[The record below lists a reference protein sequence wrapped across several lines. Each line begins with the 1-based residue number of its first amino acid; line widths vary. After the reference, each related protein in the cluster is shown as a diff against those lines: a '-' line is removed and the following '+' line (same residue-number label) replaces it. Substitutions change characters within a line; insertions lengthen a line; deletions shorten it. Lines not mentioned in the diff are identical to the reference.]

1 MGADN
6 VDAFQRFIFSVPRLR
21 VQAAALVLLSAVYGI
36 ATVAGFWLFT
46 PFSPDPSRIVPVA
59 VLIFLIPFV
68 VAAELFPR
76 VLDGYPRPWSYFL
89 ALTSQFVLFVYA
101 LVLSGANNV
110 GNAWS
115 IIWLSFI
122 TLYLVNILVLVV
134 STGIDRSDRILLV
147 SLVEPGLL
155 IAAFYALGGSDL
167 GFSTY
172 RHVFAF
178 ASLLIAAGFLVL
190 VLLVVDYL
198 IKSNTD
204 VSAFALTSGLLRNDR
219 ESLDLGVE
227 ARPAVETFAVDN
239 GSRLTVAAPWVHPGP
254 LGGFG
259 GGQLSGNLIDAL
271 NGGRESGAS
280 ERAEAAAADEGAE
293 AAAAD
298 GGAEAAADGSVGG
311 DVTAADGSAG
321 FFFHVPCTHKED
333 LSNPADAERIRDAV
347 AEPDL
352 TGRASRLVTESY
364 GEREGYADVR
374 FHGRRIGD
382 GEVIVL
388 HGEGIDDYDTGVFM
402 RDVDHDDVLLID
414 QHRHDIQNGPDVE
427 IQYGSAEADRLKR
440 AFDDF
445 RERLADAELA
455 ADYAAGFA
463 VTRTGQDALAMV
475 ESVGGQEVLWI
486 GVDTNGLTPDV
497 RATADAYRGE
507 FDAVIPF
514 STDTHASIH
523 ELANMRES
531 DTDAIERAVDRAV
544 DDVAPATV
552 GFESRRTEPVKL
564 LKNDYNGLVFSV
576 NILIRL
582 TLISLV
588 TLYVLLVL
596 WLFF

>member
-6 VDAFQRFIFSVPRLR
+6 VDAFQRFIFSVPPLR
-21 VQAAALVLLSAVYGI
+21 VQVAALAVLSAVYAVGTFGAI
-36 ATVAGFWLFT
+36 SLFT
-46 PFSPDPSRIVPVA
+46 PFAPDPSRIVPVA
-59 VLIFLIPFV
+59 ALIFLIPFV

-122 TLYLVNILVLVV
+122 TLYLINILVLVV
-134 STGIDRSDRILLV
+134 STGIDRSDRILLA
-147 SLVEPGLL
+147 SLTEPALL

-190 VLLVVDYL
+190 VLVVVDYL

-227 ARPAVETFAVDN
+227 ARPSVETFAVDN
-239 GSRLTVAAPWVHPGP
+239 GDRLTVAAPWVHPGP

-271 NGGRESGAS
+271 NDGR
-280 ERAEAAAADEGAE
+280 ADDTAGRDEVE
-293 AAAAD
+293 AAAD
-298 GGAEAAADGSVGG
+298 GGVEASA
-311 DVTAADGSAG
+311 TDGSAG

-347 AEPDL
+347 AEPER
-352 TGRASRLVTESY
+352 TERASRLVTESY

-382 GEVIVL
+382 KQVIVL

-445 RERLADAELA
+445 RDRLADAELVS
-455 ADYAAGFA
+455 DYAAGFSI
-463 VTRTGQDALAMV
+463 TRTGQDALAMV
-475 ESVGGQEVLWI
+475 ESVDGQEALWI

-497 RATADAYRGE
+497 RATADAYRDE

-544 DDVAPATV
+544 DDLSPATV

-588 TLYVLLVL
+588 TLYALLVL

>member
-6 VDAFQRFIFSVPRLR
+6 VDAFQRLVFSVPRLR
-21 VQAAALVLLSAVYGI
+21 VQAAALVVLSAVYGI
-36 ATVAGFWLFT
+36 GTFAGFWLFT

-68 VAAELFPR
+68 TAAELFPR
-76 VLDGYPRPWSYFL
+76 VLDGYPRSWSYFL

-101 LVLSGANNV
+101 LVLSGADNV

-122 TLYLVNILVLVV
+122 TLYLINILVLVV

-147 SLVEPGLL
+147 SLVEPAAL
-155 IAAFYALGGSDL
+155 IAAFYALGGSDF

-190 VLLVVDYL
+190 ILLVVDYL
-198 IKSNTD
+198 IRSNTD

-227 ARPAVETFAVDN
+227 ARPSVETFAVDN
-239 GSRLTVAAPWVHPGP
+239 GNRLTVAAPWVHPGP

-259 GGQLSGNLIDAL
+259 GGQLSGSLIDAL
-271 NGGRESGAS
+271 NDGRDGDAT
-280 ERAEAAAADEGAE
+280 ERAEAGG
-293 AAAAD
+293 AAD
-298 GGAEAAADGSVGG
+298 GGRSLGSAADGP
-311 DVTAADGSAG
+311 AG

-333 LSNPADAERIRDAV
+333 LSNPADAQRILDAV
-347 AEPDL
+347 GNPDR
-352 TGRASRLVTESY
+352 TGRASQLVSESY

-382 GEVIVL
+382 KQVVVL

-402 RDVDHDDVLLID
+402 RDVDRDEVLLID

-445 RERLADAELA
+445 RDRLADAELA
-455 ADYAAGFA
+455 DSYAAGFS
-463 VTRTGQDALAMV
+463 VTRTEQNALAMV
-475 ESVGGQEVLWI
+475 ESVDGQEVLWI

-497 RATADAYRGE
+497 RETADAYREE

-531 DTDAIERAVDRAV
+531 DVDAIERAVDRAV

-564 LKNDYNGLVFSV
+564 LKNDYNGLVFTV

>member
-6 VDAFQRFIFSVPRLR
+6 VDAFQRLVFSVPRLR
-21 VQAAALVLLSAVYGI
+21 VQAAALVLLSGVYG
-36 ATVAGFWLFT
+36 VAAFSGIWLFT
-46 PFSPDPSRIVPVA
+46 PFDPDPSRIVPVA
-59 VLIFLIPFV
+59 ALIFLVPFL

-76 VLDGYPRPWSYFL
+76 VLDGYPRSWSYFL
-89 ALTSQFVLFVYA
+89 ALTSQFALFVYA

-122 TLYLVNILVLVV
+122 TLYLINILVLVV

-147 SLVEPGLL
+147 SLTEPGLL
-155 IAAFYALGGSDL
+155 IAAFYALGGSDF

-190 VLLVVDYL
+190 ILLVVDYL

-271 NGGRESGAS
+271 NGVGEESES
-280 ERAEAAAADEGAE
+280 
-293 AAAAD
+293 AAAD
-298 GGAEAAADGSVGG
+298 GGSEG
-311 DVTAADGSAG
+311 AADGSAG

-333 LSNPADAERIRDAV
+333 LSNPEDAERILDAV
-347 AEPDL
+347 AEPEL
-352 TGRASRLVTESY
+352 TERASQLVTESY
-364 GEREGYADVR
+364 GDREGYADVR

-382 GEVIVL
+382 KEVIVL

-402 RDVDHDDVLLID
+402 RDVDHDEVLLID
-414 QHRHDIQNGPDVE
+414 QHRHDIQNGPDAE
-427 IQYGSAEADRLKR
+427 IQYGSAAADRLKR

-445 RERLADAELA
+445 RDRLAEAELA
-455 ADYAAGFA
+455 DGYAAGFE
-463 VTRTGQDALAMV
+463 VTRTGQNALAMV
-475 ESVGGQEVLWI
+475 ESVDGEEVLWI

-497 RATADAYRGE
+497 RTTADEYREE
-507 FDAVIPF
+507 FDEVIPF

-523 ELANMRES
+523 ELANARES
-531 DTDAIERAVDRAV
+531 DIDAIERAVDRAV
-544 DDVAPATV
+544 DDLSPATV
-552 GFESRRTEPVKL
+552 GLASRRTEPVKL

-582 TLISLV
+582 TIISLV
-588 TLYVLLVL
+588 TLYALLVL

>member
-6 VDAFQRFIFSVPRLR
+6 VEAFQRLVFSVPRLR
-21 VQAAALVLLSAVYGI
+21 VQAAALVVLSGLYGV
-36 ATVAGFWLFT
+36 ATVAAITLFT
-46 PFSPDPSRIVPVA
+46 PFAPDPSRIVPVA
-59 VLIFLIPFV
+59 VLVFFVPFV

-76 VLDGYPRPWSYFL
+76 VLDGYPRAWSYFL

-101 LVLSGANNV
+101 LVLSGADNV

-115 IIWLSFI
+115 IIWLSFV
-122 TLYLVNILVLVV
+122 TLYLINILVLVV
-134 STGIDRSDRILLV
+134 STGIDRSDRILLA
-147 SLVEPGLL
+147 SLAEPALL
-155 IAAFYALGGSDL
+155 IAAFYALGGSEL

-190 VLLVVDYL
+190 VLVVVDYL
-198 IKSNTD
+198 IRSNTD

-227 ARPAVETFAVDN
+227 ARPSVETFAVDN

-271 NGGRESGAS
+271 NDGRETDAAD
-280 ERAEAAAADEGAE
+280 RAEVE
-293 AAAAD
+293 AAAD
-298 GGAEAAADGSVGG
+298 GGAAADG
-311 DVTAADGSAG
+311 DAG

-333 LSNPADAERIRDAV
+333 LSNPADAERLLDAV
-347 AEPDL
+347 ADPDR
-352 TGRASRLVTESY
+352 TDRASRLVTRSY

-382 GEVIVL
+382 RHVVVL

-402 RDVDHDDVLLID
+402 HDVDHDEVLLID
-414 QHRHDIQNGPDVE
+414 QHRHDIQRGPDVE

-445 RERLADAELA
+445 RERLAAADLA
-455 ADYAAGFA
+455 DDYAAGFS
-463 VTRTGQDALAMV
+463 VTRDSQNALAMV
-475 ESVGGQEVLWI
+475 ERVDGQETLWI

-497 RATADAYRGE
+497 RATADAYRDE

-544 DDVAPATV
+544 DDLSPATV
-552 GFESRRTEPVKL
+552 GFESRRADPVKL

-582 TLISLV
+582 TIIALV
-588 TLYVLLVL
+588 TLYALLVL

>member
-6 VDAFQRFIFSVPRLR
+6 VDAFQRFVFSVPRLR
-21 VQAAALVLLSAVYGI
+21 IQAAALVVLSAAYGV
-36 ATVAGFWLFT
+36 ATFGGIWLFT
-46 PFSPDPSRIVPVA
+46 PFEPDPSRIVPIA
-59 VLIFLIPFV
+59 VLIFLVPFV

-122 TLYLVNILVLVV
+122 TLYLINILVLVV

-147 SLVEPGLL
+147 SLVEPAAL
-155 IAAFYALGGSDL
+155 IAAFYALGGNDL

-227 ARPAVETFAVDN
+227 ARPPVETFAVDN

-271 NGGRESGAS
+271 NGGREGDAT
-280 ERAEAAAADEGAE
+280 ERAAA

-298 GGAEAAADGSVGG
+298 GGAEASA
-311 DVTAADGSAG
+311 TDGSAG

-333 LSNPADAERIRDAV
+333 LSNPADAERLLDAL
-347 AEPDL
+347 ADPDR
-352 TGRASRLVTESY
+352 TDRASQLVTGSY

-382 GEVIVL
+382 RQVVVL

-402 RDVDHDDVLLID
+402 RDVDHDEVLLID
-414 QHRHDIQNGPDVE
+414 QHRHDIQRGPDVE

-455 ADYAAGFA
+455 DDYAAGFS

-475 ESVGGQEVLWI
+475 ERVDGQEVLWV

-497 RATADAYRGE
+497 RATADAYREE

>member
-6 VDAFQRFIFSVPRLR
+6 VDAFQRLVFSVPRLR

-36 ATVAGFWLFT
+36 LTVAAISLFT
-46 PFSPDPSRIVPVA
+46 PFAPDPSRVAPVA
-59 VLIFLIPFV
+59 ALIFLVPFV

-76 VLDGYPRPWSYFL
+76 VLDGYPRAWSYFL

-101 LVLSGANNV
+101 LVLSGADNV

-122 TLYLVNILVLVV
+122 TLYLINILVLVV
-134 STGIDRSDRILLV
+134 STGIDRSDRILFV
-147 SLVEPGLL
+147 SLAEPALL

-239 GSRLTVAAPWVHPGP
+239 GDRLTVAAPWVHPGP

-271 NGGRESGAS
+271 NGGGAGDAD
-280 ERAEAAAADEGAE
+280 ERAEV
-293 AAAAD
+293 AAD
-298 GGAEAAADGSVGG
+298 GGAEAASEG
-311 DVTAADGSAG
+311 DAG

-333 LSNPADAERIRDAV
+333 LSNPADAGRILDAV
-347 AEPDL
+347 AEPERTD
-352 TGRASRLVTESY
+352 RASRLVTESY
-364 GEREGYADVR
+364 GDREGYADVR

-382 GEVIVL
+382 QEVIVL

-402 RDVDHDDVLLID
+402 RDVDHDEVLLID
-414 QHRHDIQNGPDVE
+414 QHKHDIQNGPDAE

-445 RERLADAELA
+445 RDRLVDAELA
-455 ADYAAGFA
+455 DGYAAGFA
-463 VTRTGQDALAMV
+463 VARTEQNALAMV
-475 ESVGGQEVLWI
+475 ESVEGQEVLWI

-497 RATADAYRGE
+497 RATADAYRDE

-514 STDTHASIH
+514 STDTHASIY

-582 TLISLV
+582 TIISLV
-588 TLYVLLVL
+588 TLYALLVL

>member
-6 VDAFQRFIFSVPRLR
+6 VDAFQRLVFSVPGLR
-21 VQAAALVLLSAVYGI
+21 VQAAALVVLSAVYGVGTFG
-36 ATVAGFWLFT
+36 ALWLFT
-46 PFSPDPSRIVPVA
+46 PFAPDPSRIVPVA
-59 VLIFLIPFV
+59 ALIFLLPFA

-76 VLDGYPRPWSYFL
+76 VLDGYPRSWSYFL
-89 ALTSQFVLFVYA
+89 ALTTQFVLFVYA
-101 LVLSGANNV
+101 LVLSGANDV

-122 TLYLVNILVLVV
+122 TLYLINILVLVV

-147 SLVEPGLL
+147 SLVQPAAL
-155 IAAFYALGGSDL
+155 IAAFYALGGSEF

-190 VLLVVDYL
+190 VLVVVDYL

-227 ARPAVETFAVDN
+227 ARPFVETLAVDN
-239 GSRLTVAAPWVHPGP
+239 GDRLTLAAPWVHPGP

-271 NGGRESGAS
+271 NGDRD
-280 ERAEAAAADEGAE
+280 ERS
-293 AAAAD
+293 D
-298 GGAEAAADGSVGG
+298 GGDAGGRPRDGDTDRVGADPP
-311 DVTAADGSAG
+311 AGSAG
-321 FFFHVPCTHKED
+321 FFLHVPCTHKED
-333 LSNPADAERIRDAV
+333 LSDPADAERILDAV
-347 AEPDL
+347 AEPEL
-352 TGRASRLVTESY
+352 TGRASRLVTADY
-364 GEREGYADVR
+364 GDREGYGDVR
-374 FHGRRIGD
+374 FRGRRIGD
-382 GEVIVL
+382 KEVIVL

-402 RDVDHDDVLLID
+402 GDVDHDEVLLID

-427 IQYGSAEADRLKR
+427 IQYGSDRADRLKR

-445 RERLADAELA
+445 RETLAEAPLD
-455 ADYAAGFA
+455 DYAAGFA
-463 VTRTGQDALAMV
+463 LADSDQHALAFV
-475 ESVGGQEVLWI
+475 EEVDGEETLWI

-497 RATADAYRGE
+497 RATADEYRE
-507 FDAVIPF
+507 SFDAVIPF

-523 ELANMRES
+523 ELANARES
-531 DTDAIERAVDRAV
+531 DVDAIERAVDRAV
-544 DDVAPATV
+544 ADVAPATV
-552 GFESRRTEPVKL
+552 GLASRRTEPVKL

-582 TLISLV
+582 TIIALV
-588 TLYVLLVL
+588 ALYALLVL

>member
-6 VDAFQRFIFSVPRLR
+6 VDAFQRLVFSVPRLR
-21 VQAAALVLLSAVYGI
+21 VQAAALVLLSGVYGV
-36 ATVAGFWLFT
+36 ATVAAITLFT
-46 PFSPDPSRIVPVA
+46 PFVPDPSRIVPVA
-59 VLIFLIPFV
+59 VLIFFVPFA

-89 ALTSQFVLFVYA
+89 ALTSQLVLFVYA
-101 LVLSGANNV
+101 LVLSGADNV

-122 TLYLVNILVLVV
+122 TLYLINILVLVV
-134 STGIDRSDRILLV
+134 STGIDRSDRILLA
-147 SLVEPGLL
+147 SLAEPALL
-155 IAAFYALGGSDL
+155 IAAFYALGGSEL

-198 IKSNTD
+198 IRSNTD
-204 VSAFALTSGLLRNDR
+204 VSAFELTSGLLRNDR
-219 ESLDLGVE
+219 ESLELGVE

-239 GSRLTVAAPWVHPGP
+239 GDRLTVAAPWVHPGP

-259 GGQLSGNLIDAL
+259 GGQLSGSLIDAL
-271 NGGRESGAS
+271 NEGSGVD
-280 ERAEAAAADEGAE
+280 AADR
-293 AAAAD
+293 AAVAAD
-298 GGAEAAADGSVGG
+298 GGTGTAEG
-311 DVTAADGSAG
+311 DAG

-333 LSNPADAERIRDAV
+333 LSNPADSERILDAV
-347 AEPDL
+347 ADPDR
-352 TGRASRLVTESY
+352 TDRASRLVTESY

-382 GEVIVL
+382 RQVIVL

-402 RDVDHDDVLLID
+402 RDVDHDEVLLID
-414 QHRHDIQNGPDVE
+414 QHRHDIQRGPDVE

-445 RERLADAELA
+445 RDRLAAADLA
-455 ADYAAGFA
+455 DDYAAGFS
-463 VTRTGQDALAMV
+463 VTRDSQDALAMV
-475 ESVGGQEVLWI
+475 ERVGGQEVLWI

-497 RATADAYRGE
+497 RATADAYRDE

-523 ELANMRES
+523 ELANMRQS

-544 DDVAPATV
+544 DDLSPATV
-552 GFESRRTEPVKL
+552 GFESRRAAPVKL

-582 TLISLV
+582 TVISLV

>member
-6 VDAFQRFIFSVPRLR
+6 VDAFQRFIFSVPPLR
-21 VQAAALVLLSAVYGI
+21 VQAAALVVLSAVYAVGTFGGI
-36 ATVAGFWLFT
+36 WLFT
-46 PFSPDPSRIVPVA
+46 PFAPDPSRIVPVA
-59 VLIFLIPFV
+59 ALIFLIPFV

-76 VLDGYPRPWSYFL
+76 VLDGYPRAWSYFL

-101 LVLSGANNV
+101 LVLSGADNV

-122 TLYLVNILVLVV
+122 TLYLINILVLVV
-134 STGIDRSDRILLV
+134 STGIDRSDRVLLV

-155 IAAFYALGGSDL
+155 IAAFYALGGSEL

-190 VLLVVDYL
+190 VLVVVDYL

-239 GSRLTVAAPWVHPGP
+239 GNRLTVAAPWVHPGP

-271 NGGRESGAS
+271 NDGREADAG
-280 ERAEAAAADEGAE
+280 ERAAAP
-293 AAAAD
+293 AAAD
-298 GGAEAAADGSVGG
+298 GGVEASA
-311 DVTAADGSAG
+311 TDGSAG

-347 AEPDL
+347 AEPERTD
-352 TGRASRLVTESY
+352 RVSRLVTESY

-374 FHGRRIGD
+374 FHGRRVGD
-382 GEVIVL
+382 KEVIVL

-402 RDVDHDDVLLID
+402 RDVDHDEVLLID

-440 AFDDF
+440 AFDEF
-445 RERLADAELA
+445 RERLADADLA
-455 ADYAAGFA
+455 DEYAAGFA

-475 ESVGGQEVLWI
+475 ERVDGQEVLWI

-497 RATADAYRGE
+497 RATADEYREE

-531 DTDAIERAVDRAV
+531 DVGAIERAVDRAV

-552 GFESRRTEPVKL
+552 GFESNRTKPVKL

-588 TLYVLLVL
+588 TLYALLVL

>member
-6 VDAFQRFIFSVPRLR
+6 VDAFQRLVFSVPRLR
-21 VQAAALVLLSAVYGI
+21 VQAAALVLLSGLYGI
-36 ATVAGFWLFT
+36 ATVAAITLFT
-46 PFSPDPSRIVPVA
+46 PFAPDPSRIVPVA
-59 VLIFLIPFV
+59 VLIFFIPFV

-122 TLYLVNILVLVV
+122 TLYLINILVLVV
-134 STGIDRSDRILLV
+134 STGIDHSDRILLA
-147 SLVEPGLL
+147 SLAEPALL

-198 IKSNTD
+198 IRSNTD

-227 ARPAVETFAVDN
+227 ARPAVETFTVDN
-239 GSRLTVAAPWVHPGP
+239 GNRLTVAAPWVHPGP

-259 GGQLSGNLIDAL
+259 GGQLSRNLIDAL
-271 NGGRESGAS
+271 NDGREAEGT
-280 ERAEAAAADEGAE
+280 ERAEAE
-293 AAAAD
+293 AAAD
-298 GGAEAAADGSVGG
+298 GGAEAAA
-311 DVTAADGSAG
+311 TDGSAG

-333 LSNPADAERIRDAV
+333 LSNPADAERILDAV
-347 AEPDL
+347 AEPER

-364 GEREGYADVR
+364 GDRDGYADVR

-382 GEVIVL
+382 KDVVVL
-388 HGEGIDDYDTGVFM
+388 HGQGIDDYDTGVFM

-414 QHRHDIQNGPDVE
+414 QHKHDIQNGPDVE

-445 RERLADAELA
+445 RDRLADAELA
-455 ADYAAGFA
+455 DDYAAGFA
-463 VTRTGQDALAMV
+463 VTRTEQNALAMV
-475 ESVGGQEVLWI
+475 ERVDGQEALWI

-497 RATADAYRGE
+497 RATADAYRDE

-531 DTDAIERAVDRAV
+531 DVDAIERAVDRAV
-544 DDVAPATV
+544 DDLAPATV

-582 TLISLV
+582 TIISLV
-588 TLYVLLVL
+588 TLYALLVL

>member
-6 VDAFQRFIFSVPRLR
+6 VDAFQRLVFSVPRLR
-21 VQAAALVLLSAVYGI
+21 VQAAALVLLSGVYGV
-36 ATVAGFWLFT
+36 ATVAAITLFT
-46 PFSPDPSRIVPVA
+46 PFVPDPSRIVPVA
-59 VLIFLIPFV
+59 VLIFFVPFA

-89 ALTSQFVLFVYA
+89 ALTSQLVLFVYA
-101 LVLSGANNV
+101 LVLSGADNV

-122 TLYLVNILVLVV
+122 TLYLINILVLVV
-134 STGIDRSDRILLV
+134 STGIDRSDRILLA
-147 SLVEPGLL
+147 SLAEPALL
-155 IAAFYALGGSDL
+155 IAAFYALGGSEL

-198 IKSNTD
+198 IRSNTD
-204 VSAFALTSGLLRNDR
+204 VSAFELTSGLLRNDR
-219 ESLDLGVE
+219 ESLELGVE

-239 GSRLTVAAPWVHPGP
+239 GDRLTVAAPWVHPGP

-259 GGQLSGNLIDAL
+259 GGQLSGSLIDAL
-271 NGGRESGAS
+271 NEGSGVD
-280 ERAEAAAADEGAE
+280 AADC
-293 AAAAD
+293 AAVAAD
-298 GGAEAAADGSVGG
+298 GGTGTAEG
-311 DVTAADGSAG
+311 DAG

-333 LSNPADAERIRDAV
+333 LSNPADSERILDAV
-347 AEPDL
+347 ADPDR
-352 TGRASRLVTESY
+352 TDRASRLVTESY

-382 GEVIVL
+382 RQVIVL

-402 RDVDHDDVLLID
+402 RDVDHDEVLLID
-414 QHRHDIQNGPDVE
+414 QHRHDIQRGPDVE

-445 RERLADAELA
+445 RDRLAAADLA
-455 ADYAAGFA
+455 DDYAAGFS
-463 VTRTGQDALAMV
+463 VTRDSQDALAMV
-475 ESVGGQEVLWI
+475 ERVDGQEVLWI

-497 RATADAYRGE
+497 RATADAYRDE

-523 ELANMRES
+523 ELANMRQS

-544 DDVAPATV
+544 DDLSPATV
-552 GFESRRTEPVKL
+552 GFESRRAAPVKL

-582 TLISLV
+582 TVISLV

>member
-6 VDAFQRFIFSVPRLR
+6 VDAFQRLVFSVPRLR
-21 VQAAALVLLSAVYGI
+21 VQAAALVLLSGVYGV
-36 ATVAGFWLFT
+36 ATVAAITLFT
-46 PFSPDPSRIVPVA
+46 PFVPDPSRIVPVA
-59 VLIFLIPFV
+59 VLIFFVPFA

-89 ALTSQFVLFVYA
+89 ALTSQLVLFVYA
-101 LVLSGANNV
+101 LVLSGADNV

-122 TLYLVNILVLVV
+122 TLYLINILVLVV
-134 STGIDRSDRILLV
+134 STGIDRSDRILLA
-147 SLVEPGLL
+147 SLAEPALL
-155 IAAFYALGGSDL
+155 IAAFYALGGSEL

-198 IKSNTD
+198 IRSNTD
-204 VSAFALTSGLLRNDR
+204 VSAFELTSGLLRNDR
-219 ESLDLGVE
+219 ESLELGVE

-239 GSRLTVAAPWVHPGP
+239 GDRLTVAAPWVHPGP

-259 GGQLSGNLIDAL
+259 GGQLSGSLIDAL
-271 NGGRESGAS
+271 NEGRGVD
-280 ERAEAAAADEGAE
+280 AADR
-293 AAAAD
+293 AAVAAD
-298 GGAEAAADGSVGG
+298 GGTGTAEG
-311 DVTAADGSAG
+311 DAG

-333 LSNPADAERIRDAV
+333 LSNPADSERILDAV
-347 AEPDL
+347 ADPDR
-352 TGRASRLVTESY
+352 TDRASRLVTESY

-382 GEVIVL
+382 RQVIVL

-402 RDVDHDDVLLID
+402 RDVDHDEVLLID
-414 QHRHDIQNGPDVE
+414 QHRHDIQRGPDVE

-445 RERLADAELA
+445 RDRLAAADLA
-455 ADYAAGFA
+455 DDYAAGFS
-463 VTRTGQDALAMV
+463 VTRDSQDALAMV
-475 ESVGGQEVLWI
+475 ERVDGQEVLWI

-497 RATADAYRGE
+497 RATADAYRDE

-523 ELANMRES
+523 ELANMRQS

-544 DDVAPATV
+544 DDLSPATV
-552 GFESRRTEPVKL
+552 GFESRRAAPVKL

-582 TLISLV
+582 TVISLV

>member
-6 VDAFQRFIFSVPRLR
+6 VDAFQRFVFSVPPLR
-21 VQAAALVLLSAVYGI
+21 IQAAALVVLSAVYGVGTFGGI
-36 ATVAGFWLFT
+36 WLFT
-46 PFSPDPSRIVPVA
+46 PFAPDPSRIVPVA
-59 VLIFLIPFV
+59 ALIFLIPFV

-76 VLDGYPRPWSYFL
+76 VLDGYPRSWSYFL

-101 LVLSGANNV
+101 LVLSGADNV

-122 TLYLVNILVLVV
+122 TLYLINILVLVV

-147 SLVEPGLL
+147 SLAEPAAL
-155 IAAFYALGGSDL
+155 IAAFYALGGSEL

-190 VLLVVDYL
+190 VLVVVDYL

-259 GGQLSGNLIDAL
+259 GGQLSGNLIEAL
-271 NGGRESGAS
+271 NEGRGVDGT
-280 ERAEAAAADEGAE
+280 ERAAAPAAT
-293 AAAAD
+293 D
-298 GGAEAAADGSVGG
+298 GGAAAEDA
-311 DVTAADGSAG
+311 AG

-333 LSNPADAERIRDAV
+333 LSNPADAERILDAV
-347 AEPDL
+347 ADPDR
-352 TGRASRLVTESY
+352 TERVSRLVTESY
-364 GEREGYADVR
+364 GERDGYADVR

-382 GEVIVL
+382 KEVIVL

-402 RDVDHDDVLLID
+402 RDVDHDEVLLID

-427 IQYGSAEADRLKR
+427 IQYGSATADRLKR

-445 RERLADAELA
+445 RDRLADADLVE
-455 ADYAAGFA
+455 DYAAGFS

-475 ESVGGQEVLWI
+475 ERVDGQEVLWI

-497 RATADAYRGE
+497 RATADEYRAE

-531 DTDAIERAVDRAV
+531 DIDAIEGAVDRAV

-552 GFESRRTEPVKL
+552 GFESNRTEPVKL

-588 TLYVLLVL
+588 ILYALLVL

>member
-6 VDAFQRFIFSVPRLR
+6 VDAFQRLVFSVPRVR
-21 VQAAALVLLSAVYGI
+21 VQAAALVVLSGVYGL
-36 ATVAGFWLFT
+36 ATFASIWLFT
-46 PFSPDPSRIVPVA
+46 PFAPDPSRIVPVA
-59 VLIFLIPFV
+59 ALIFLLPFA

-76 VLDGYPRPWSYFL
+76 VLEGYPRSWSYFL

-101 LVLSGANNV
+101 LVLSGADNV

-122 TLYLVNILVLVV
+122 TLYLINILVLVV
-134 STGIDRSDRILLV
+134 STGIDRSDRILLL
-147 SLVEPGLL
+147 SLVEPAAL
-155 IAAFYALGGSDL
+155 IGAFYALGGSDF

-190 VLLVVDYL
+190 VLVVVDYL

-204 VSAFALTSGLLRNDR
+204 VSAFELTSGLLRNDR

-227 ARPAVETFAVDN
+227 ARPSVETFAVDN
-239 GSRLTVAAPWVHPGP
+239 GDRLTLAAPWVHPGP

-259 GGQLSGNLIDAL
+259 GGQLSGNVIDAL
-271 NGGRESGAS
+271 NGDRDGRRDGRAGNDGDPAGA
-280 ERAEAAAADEGAE
+280 DPP
-293 AAAAD
+293 
-298 GGAEAAADGSVGG
+298 
-311 DVTAADGSAG
+311 DGSAG

-333 LSNPADAERIRDAV
+333 LSNPADAEHILDAV
-347 AEPDL
+347 TEPDR
-352 TGRASRLVTESY
+352 TDRASRLVTESY
-364 GEREGYADVR
+364 GEREGYADIR

-382 GEVIVL
+382 KEVIVL

-402 RDVDHDDVLLID
+402 RDVDHDEVLLVD

-427 IQYGSAEADRLKR
+427 IQYGSDRADRLKR

-445 RERLADAELA
+445 RETLADAPLR
-455 ADYAAGFA
+455 DYAAGFA
-463 VTRTGQDALAMV
+463 LADADQNALAFV
-475 ESVGGQEVLWI
+475 ESVGGEETLWI

-497 RATADAYRGE
+497 RATADRYRDE

-544 DDVAPATV
+544 DDVSPATV
-552 GFESRRTEPVKL
+552 GLASRRTEPVKL

-582 TLISLV
+582 TIISLV
-588 TLYVLLVL
+588 TLYALLVL

>member
-6 VDAFQRFIFSVPRLR
+6 VDAFQRFIFSVPPLR
-21 VQAAALVLLSAVYGI
+21 VQAAALVVLSAVYAVGTFGGI
-36 ATVAGFWLFT
+36 WLFT
-46 PFSPDPSRIVPVA
+46 PFAPDPSRIVPVA
-59 VLIFLIPFV
+59 ALIFLVPFV

-101 LVLSGANNV
+101 LVLTGANNV

-134 STGIDRSDRILLV
+134 STGIDRSDRILLA

-155 IAAFYALGGSDL
+155 IAAFYALGGSEF

-227 ARPAVETFAVDN
+227 ARPSVETFAVDN

-271 NGGRESGAS
+271 NGGRGDVAGRDPSGA
-280 ERAEAAAADEGAE
+280 

-298 GGAEAAADGSVGG
+298 GGTEAAAIDGGTGAASDG
-311 DVTAADGSAG
+311 DAG

-333 LSNPADAERIRDAV
+333 LSNPADAERILDAV
-347 AEPDL
+347 AEPEL
-352 TGRASRLVTESY
+352 TERASRLVTESY

-382 GEVIVL
+382 KEVIVL

-414 QHRHDIQNGPDVE
+414 QHRHDIQNGPDAE

-445 RERLADAELA
+445 RDRLADAPLTD
-455 ADYAAGFA
+455 DYAAGFA
-463 VTRTGQDALAMV
+463 LTRTGQDALAMV
-475 ESVGGQEVLWI
+475 ESVGDQEVLWI

-497 RATADAYRGE
+497 RATADAYRDE

>member
-6 VDAFQRFIFSVPRLR
+6 VDAFQRFVFSVPPLR
-21 VQAAALVLLSAVYGI
+21 VQAAALVVLSAAYAVGTVGGI
-36 ATVAGFWLFT
+36 WLFT
-46 PFSPDPSRIVPVA
+46 PFAPDPSRIVPVA
-59 VLIFLIPFV
+59 ALIFLIPFV

-76 VLDGYPRPWSYFL
+76 VLDGYPRAWSYFL

-122 TLYLVNILVLVV
+122 TLYLINILVLVV

-155 IAAFYALGGSDL
+155 IAAFYALGGSEL

-190 VLLVVDYL
+190 VLVVVDYL

-271 NGGRESGAS
+271 NDGREADAS
-280 ERAEAAAADEGAE
+280 ERAEVP
-293 AAAAD
+293 AAAD
-298 GGAEAAADGSVGG
+298 GGVEASA
-311 DVTAADGSAG
+311 TDGSAG

-333 LSNPADAERIRDAV
+333 LSNPADAERILDAV
-347 AEPDL
+347 GAPER
-352 TGRASRLVTESY
+352 TERASRLVTESY

-382 GEVIVL
+382 KEVIVL

-402 RDVDHDDVLLID
+402 RDVDHDEVLLID
-414 QHRHDIQNGPDVE
+414 QHKHDIQNGPDAE

-445 RERLADAELA
+445 RERLAEADLA
-455 ADYAAGFA
+455 DDYAAGFE
-463 VTRTGQDALAMV
+463 VTRDGQNALAMV
-475 ESVGGQEVLWI
+475 ERVDGQEVLWI

-497 RATADAYRGE
+497 RAAAEEYREE

-531 DTDAIERAVDRAV
+531 DIGAIERAVDRAV
-544 DDVAPATV
+544 DDVSPATV
-552 GFESRRTEPVKL
+552 GFESNRTAPVKL

-588 TLYVLLVL
+588 TLYALLVL

>member
-6 VDAFQRFIFSVPRLR
+6 VDAFQRLVFSVPRLR
-21 VQAAALVLLSAVYGI
+21 VQAAALVLLSGVYGV
-36 ATVAGFWLFT
+36 ATVAAITLFT
-46 PFSPDPSRIVPVA
+46 PFVPDPSRIVPVA
-59 VLIFLIPFV
+59 VLIFFVPFA

-89 ALTSQFVLFVYA
+89 ALTSQLVLFVYA
-101 LVLSGANNV
+101 LVLSGADNV

-122 TLYLVNILVLVV
+122 TLYLINILVLVV
-134 STGIDRSDRILLV
+134 STGIDRSDRILLA
-147 SLVEPGLL
+147 SLAEPALL
-155 IAAFYALGGSDL
+155 IAAFYALGGSEL

-198 IKSNTD
+198 IRSNTD
-204 VSAFALTSGLLRNDR
+204 VSAFELTSGLLRNDR
-219 ESLDLGVE
+219 ESLELGVE

-239 GSRLTVAAPWVHPGP
+239 GDRLTVAAPWVHPGP

-259 GGQLSGNLIDAL
+259 GGQLSGSLIDAL
-271 NGGRESGAS
+271 NEGSGVD
-280 ERAEAAAADEGAE
+280 AADR
-293 AAAAD
+293 AAVAAD
-298 GGAEAAADGSVGG
+298 GGTGTAEG
-311 DVTAADGSAG
+311 DAG

-333 LSNPADAERIRDAV
+333 LSNPADSERILDAV
-347 AEPDL
+347 ADPDR
-352 TGRASRLVTESY
+352 TDRASRLVTESY

-382 GEVIVL
+382 RQVIVL

-402 RDVDHDDVLLID
+402 RDVDHDEVLLID
-414 QHRHDIQNGPDVE
+414 QHRHDIQRGPDVE

-445 RERLADAELA
+445 RDRLAAADLA
-455 ADYAAGFA
+455 DDYAAGFS
-463 VTRTGQDALAMV
+463 VTRDSQNALAMV
-475 ESVGGQEVLWI
+475 ERVDGQEVLWI

-497 RATADAYRGE
+497 RATADAYRDE

-523 ELANMRES
+523 ELANMRQS

-544 DDVAPATV
+544 DDLSPATV
-552 GFESRRTEPVKL
+552 GFESRRAAPVKL

-582 TLISLV
+582 TVISLV

>member
-6 VDAFQRFIFSVPRLR
+6 VDAFQRLVFSVPRLR
-21 VQAAALVLLSAVYGI
+21 VQAAALVLLSGVYGI
-36 ATVAGFWLFT
+36 ATFAAITLFT
-46 PFSPDPSRIVPVA
+46 PLAPDPSRIVPVA
-59 VLIFLIPFV
+59 VLIFLLPFV

-76 VLDGYPRPWSYFL
+76 VLDGYPRSWSYFL

-271 NGGRESGAS
+271 NDGREADAS
-280 ERAEAAAADEGAE
+280 ERAEAP
-293 AAAAD
+293 AAAD
-298 GGAEAAADGSVGG
+298 GGTEAAADG
-311 DVTAADGSAG
+311 DAG

-333 LSNPADAERIRDAV
+333 LSNPADAERILDAV
-347 AEPDL
+347 AEPERTD
-352 TGRASRLVTESY
+352 RASRLVTESY

-382 GEVIVL
+382 KQVVVL

-414 QHRHDIQNGPDVE
+414 QHRHDIQRGPDVE

-455 ADYAAGFA
+455 DDYAAGFA
-463 VTRTGQDALAMV
+463 VTRTGQDALAMI
-475 ESVGGQEVLWI
+475 ESVDGQEVLWV

-497 RATADAYRGE
+497 RATADAYREE

>member
-6 VDAFQRFIFSVPRLR
+6 VDAFQRLVFSVPRLR
-21 VQAAALVLLSAVYGI
+21 IQAAALVLLSGVYG
-36 ATVAGFWLFT
+36 VAAFSGIWLFT
-46 PFSPDPSRIVPVA
+46 PFDPDPSRIVPVA
-59 VLIFLIPFV
+59 ALIFLVPFL

-76 VLDGYPRPWSYFL
+76 VLDGYPRSWSYFL
-89 ALTSQFVLFVYA
+89 ALTSQFALFVYA

-122 TLYLVNILVLVV
+122 TLYLINILVLVV

-147 SLVEPGLL
+147 SLTEPGLL
-155 IAAFYALGGSDL
+155 IAAFYALGGSDF

-190 VLLVVDYL
+190 ILLVVDYL

-271 NGGRESGAS
+271 NGDGGGEAS
-280 ERAEAAAADEGAE
+280 EG
-293 AAAAD
+293 AAAD
-298 GGAEAAADGSVGG
+298 GGSEA
-311 DVTAADGSAG
+311 AADGSAG

-333 LSNPADAERIRDAV
+333 LSNPEDAERILDAV
-347 AEPDL
+347 AEPEL
-352 TGRASRLVTESY
+352 TERASRLVTESY
-364 GEREGYADVR
+364 GDREGYADVR

-382 GEVIVL
+382 KEVIVL

-402 RDVDHDDVLLID
+402 RDVDHDEVLLID
-414 QHRHDIQNGPDVE
+414 QHRHDIQNGPDAE

-445 RERLADAELA
+445 RDRLAEAEL
-455 ADYAAGFA
+455 DDGYAAGFE
-463 VTRTGQDALAMV
+463 VTRTGQNALAMV
-475 ESVGGQEVLWI
+475 ESVDGEEVLWI

-497 RATADAYRGE
+497 RTTADEYREE
-507 FDAVIPF
+507 FDEVIPF

-523 ELANMRES
+523 ELANARES
-531 DTDAIERAVDRAV
+531 DIDAIERAVDRAV
-544 DDVAPATV
+544 DDLSPATV
-552 GFESRRTEPVKL
+552 GLASRRTEPVKL

-582 TLISLV
+582 TIISLV
-588 TLYVLLVL
+588 TLYALLVL

>member
-6 VDAFQRFIFSVPRLR
+6 VDAFQRLVFSVPRLR
-21 VQAAALVLLSAVYGI
+21 VQAAALVVLSGLYGV
-36 ATVAGFWLFT
+36 ATVAAITLFT
-46 PFSPDPSRIVPVA
+46 PFAPDPSRIVPVA
-59 VLIFLIPFV
+59 VLVFFVPFV

-76 VLDGYPRPWSYFL
+76 VLDGYPRAWSYFL

-101 LVLSGANNV
+101 LVLSGADNV

-115 IIWLSFI
+115 IIWLSFV
-122 TLYLVNILVLVV
+122 TLYLINILVLVV
-134 STGIDRSDRILLV
+134 STGIDRSDRILLA
-147 SLVEPGLL
+147 SLAEPALL
-155 IAAFYALGGSDL
+155 IAAFYALGGSEL

-190 VLLVVDYL
+190 VLVVVDYL
-198 IKSNTD
+198 IRSNTD

-227 ARPAVETFAVDN
+227 ARPSVETFAVDN

-271 NGGRESGAS
+271 NDGRGTD
-280 ERAEAAAADEGAE
+280 AADRVEVE
-293 AAAAD
+293 AAAD
-298 GGAEAAADGSVGG
+298 GGAAAG
-311 DVTAADGSAG
+311 DAG

-333 LSNPADAERIRDAV
+333 LSNPADAERLLDAV
-347 AEPDL
+347 ADPDR
-352 TGRASRLVTESY
+352 TDRASRLVTESY

-382 GEVIVL
+382 RQVVVL

-402 RDVDHDDVLLID
+402 RDVDHDEVLLID
-414 QHRHDIQNGPDVE
+414 QHRHDIQRGPDVE

-445 RERLADAELA
+445 RERLAAADLA
-455 ADYAAGFA
+455 DDYAAGFS
-463 VTRTGQDALAMV
+463 VTRDSQNALAMV
-475 ESVGGQEVLWI
+475 ERVDGQNVLWI

-497 RATADAYRGE
+497 RATADAYRDE

-531 DTDAIERAVDRAV
+531 DVDAIERAVDRAV
-544 DDVAPATV
+544 DDLAPATV
-552 GFESRRTEPVKL
+552 GFESRRADPVKL

-582 TLISLV
+582 TIIALV
-588 TLYVLLVL
+588 TLYALLVL

>member
-6 VDAFQRFIFSVPRLR
+6 VDAFQRLVFSVPRLR
-21 VQAAALVLLSAVYGI
+21 VQAAALVLLSGVYGV
-36 ATVAGFWLFT
+36 ATVAAITLFT
-46 PFSPDPSRIVPVA
+46 PFVPDPSRIVPVA
-59 VLIFLIPFV
+59 VLIFFVPFA

-101 LVLSGANNV
+101 LVLSGADNV

-122 TLYLVNILVLVV
+122 TLYLINILVLVV
-134 STGIDRSDRILLV
+134 STGIDRSDRILLA
-147 SLVEPGLL
+147 SLAEPALL
-155 IAAFYALGGSDL
+155 IAAFYALGGSEL

-198 IKSNTD
+198 IRSNTD
-204 VSAFALTSGLLRNDR
+204 VSAFELTSGLLRNDR
-219 ESLDLGVE
+219 ESLELGVE

-239 GSRLTVAAPWVHPGP
+239 GDRLTVAAPWVHPGP

-259 GGQLSGNLIDAL
+259 GGQLSGSLIDAL
-271 NGGRESGAS
+271 NEGSGVD
-280 ERAEAAAADEGAE
+280 AADR
-293 AAAAD
+293 AAVAAD
-298 GGAEAAADGSVGG
+298 GGTGTAEG
-311 DVTAADGSAG
+311 DAG

-333 LSNPADAERIRDAV
+333 LSNPADSERILDAV
-347 AEPDL
+347 ADPDR
-352 TGRASRLVTESY
+352 TDRASRLVTESY

-382 GEVIVL
+382 RQVIVL

-402 RDVDHDDVLLID
+402 RDVDHDEVLLID
-414 QHRHDIQNGPDVE
+414 QHRHDIQRGPDVE

-445 RERLADAELA
+445 RDRLAAADLA
-455 ADYAAGFA
+455 DDYAAGFS
-463 VTRTGQDALAMV
+463 VTRDSQDALAMV
-475 ESVGGQEVLWI
+475 ERVDGQEVLWI

-497 RATADAYRGE
+497 RATADAYRDE

-523 ELANMRES
+523 ELANMRQS

-544 DDVAPATV
+544 DDLSPATV
-552 GFESRRTEPVKL
+552 GFESRRAAPVKL

-582 TLISLV
+582 TVISLV

>member
-6 VDAFQRFIFSVPRLR
+6 VDAFQRLVFSVPRLR
-21 VQAAALVLLSAVYGI
+21 VQAAALVLLSGVYGV
-36 ATVAGFWLFT
+36 ATVAAITLFT
-46 PFSPDPSRIVPVA
+46 PFVPDPSRIVPVA
-59 VLIFLIPFV
+59 VLIFFVPFA

-89 ALTSQFVLFVYA
+89 ALTSQLVLFVYA
-101 LVLSGANNV
+101 LVLSGADNV

-122 TLYLVNILVLVV
+122 TLYLINILVLVV
-134 STGIDRSDRILLV
+134 STGIDRSDRILLA
-147 SLVEPGLL
+147 SLAEPALL
-155 IAAFYALGGSDL
+155 IAAFYALGGSEL

-198 IKSNTD
+198 IRSNTD
-204 VSAFALTSGLLRNDR
+204 VSAFELTSGLLRNDR
-219 ESLDLGVE
+219 ESLELGVE

-239 GSRLTVAAPWVHPGP
+239 GDRLTVAAPWVHPGP

-259 GGQLSGNLIDAL
+259 GGQLSGSLIDAL
-271 NGGRESGAS
+271 NEGSGVD
-280 ERAEAAAADEGAE
+280 AADR
-293 AAAAD
+293 AAVAAD
-298 GGAEAAADGSVGG
+298 GGTGTAEG
-311 DVTAADGSAG
+311 DAG

-333 LSNPADAERIRDAV
+333 LSNPADSERILDAV
-347 AEPDL
+347 ADPDR
-352 TGRASRLVTESY
+352 TDRASRLVTESY

-382 GEVIVL
+382 RQVIVL

-402 RDVDHDDVLLID
+402 RDVDHDEVLLID
-414 QHRHDIQNGPDVE
+414 QHRHDIQRGPDVE

-445 RERLADAELA
+445 RDRLAAADLA
-455 ADYAAGFA
+455 DDYAAGFS
-463 VTRTGQDALAMV
+463 VTRDSQDALAMV
-475 ESVGGQEVLWI
+475 ERVDGQEVLWI

-497 RATADAYRGE
+497 RATADAYRDE

-523 ELANMRES
+523 ELANMRQS

-544 DDVAPATV
+544 DDLSPATV
-552 GFESRRTEPVKL
+552 GFESRRAAPVKL

-582 TLISLV
+582 TVISLV